1 MDWLIPASELK
12 LATMPRWSW
21 SLATAI
27 ARGLWLQ
34 EVRIWQSHPG
44 SPRLLLG
51 AREIGRSWWCFDNED
66 IFSWSFFC
74 KLYFELAQ
82 DIALH
87 EEPTHS
93 SERARVCAS
102 PRCKVLLLV
111 AFSSEANSCWNFDFS
126 WSFIVTSQIFSDLLR
141 SSQIFSDLLRSSQIF
156 SDLLSLSS
164 LFKNSSEFW
173 IEAELRVEYDGLAA
187 ANEVWSTLWSTR
199 LPWPSCDIL
208 WPSLTFHFFGEAI
221 RKELTAT
228 RSRTL
233 ALWVLG
239 LMEWCF
245 NFTISMS

>member
-66 IFSWSFFC
+66 IFFLILFLQIVFWTRSRHCVAWGANAFERTSASMCEPKMQSLVTCCFLVRGQFLLKLWFFM
-74 KLYFELAQ
+74 
-82 DIALH
+82 
-87 EEPTHS
+87 
-93 SERARVCAS
+93 
-102 PRCKVLLLV
+102 
-111 AFSSEANSCWNFDFS
+111 
-126 WSFIVTSQIFSDLLR
+126 IFHR
-141 SSQIFSDLLRSSQIF
+141 YFSDLLRSSQIF

-239 LMEWCF
+239 LMEWFF